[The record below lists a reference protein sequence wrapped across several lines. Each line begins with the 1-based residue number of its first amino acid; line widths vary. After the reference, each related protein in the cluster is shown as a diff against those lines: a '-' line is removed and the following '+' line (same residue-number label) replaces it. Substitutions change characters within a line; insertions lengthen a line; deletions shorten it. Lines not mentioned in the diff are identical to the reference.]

1 MGNKIVS
8 QNTQG
13 EVLKK
18 PKKALKAKV
27 TPPSMYRVYLKNDDY
42 TPMDFVVDVLM
53 KFFYMP
59 SHQAIQVMLMVHK
72 KGKAVCGV
80 YTFDIAESKVSQVN
94 QYAAFH
100 DHPLLCGMEPD

>member
-1 MGNKIVS
+1 MGTKIIN
-8 QNTQG
+8 QNEAGVQ
-13 EVLKK
+13 V
-18 PKKALKAKV
+18 KKAKARVK
-27 TPPSMYRVYLKNDDY
+27 PPSMYRVYLKNDDY
-42 TPMDFVVDVLM
+42 TPMDFVVEVLQ

-59 SHQAIQVMLMVHK
+59 PGKAIETMLIVHR

-80 YTFDIAESKVSQVN
+80 FTFDIAETKVSQVN